1 MTDVQVRLRDVEK
14 VFPGGVK
21 AVAAMDLD
29 LAPGRVTALLGPT
42 GCGKSTLLRLIGGRR
57 ATDGRFDR
65 D

>member
-42 GCGKSTLLRLIGGRR
+42 GCGKSTLLRLIGGV
-57 ATDGRFDR
+57 
-65 D
+65 